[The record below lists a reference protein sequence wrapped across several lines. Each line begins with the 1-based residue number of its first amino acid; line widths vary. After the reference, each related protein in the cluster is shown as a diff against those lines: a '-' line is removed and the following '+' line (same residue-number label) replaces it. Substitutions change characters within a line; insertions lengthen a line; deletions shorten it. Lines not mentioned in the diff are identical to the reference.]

1 MVTLHQFMD
10 GIKGYAQTQV
20 IPHLPTDRQFVAGV
34 ALGVAAN
41 RADKVAQKLKDNPLV
56 SMLGLIEDDMIDDDA
71 LFVALREQMNRQG
84 SVQLDVPW
92 LGKMTF
98 SAPDVDAM
106 QRAIHGR

>member
-1 MVTLHQFMD
+1 
-10 GIKGYAQTQV
+10 
-20 IPHLPTDRQFVAGV
+20 
-34 ALGVAAN
+34 
-41 RADKVAQKLKDNPLV
+41 
-56 SMLGLIEDDMIDDDA
+56 MLGLIEDDMIDDDA